1 MVSYEW
7 LLILIVLN
15 HSVYWLFSEWMSMN
29 RIPEWQPQKRVTVQI
44 KMSDVVQK
52 DIATTVS
59 YIRQK

>member
-44 KMSDVVQK
+44 
-52 DIATTVS
+52 IFLRGLAE
-59 YIRQK
+59 

>member
-7 LLILIVLN
+7 LLILIVFN

>member
-44 KMSDVVQK
+44 KRSDVVQK

>member
-44 KMSDVVQK
+44 KMSDAVQK

>member
-29 RIPEWQPQKRVTVQI
+29 RIPEWQPQKRGTVQI